1 MKKMIKASN
10 SGKITRS
17 VDYLDHMCT
26 MYGYK
31 LMYAEWDENDLDVSI
46 VPVDKFACDITVR
59 FYKRDRQSGEIITGA
74 QTAGFGSLNAKEYA
88 EFARQVN
95 NTNELIKLLNNFDFE
110 ALR

>member
-1 MKKMIKASN
+1 MKKIIKASN
-10 SGKITRS
+10 NGKITRS

-31 LMYAEWDENDLDVSI
+31 LRYVDWDENYLDVI
-46 VPVDKFACDITVR
+46 ITPANKFACDITV
-59 FYKRDRQSGEIITGA
+59 KRDRKSGEIIAAA
-74 QTAGFGSLNAKEYA
+74 QTSAFGSLNVEEYA
-88 EFARQVN
+88 EFAQQVN